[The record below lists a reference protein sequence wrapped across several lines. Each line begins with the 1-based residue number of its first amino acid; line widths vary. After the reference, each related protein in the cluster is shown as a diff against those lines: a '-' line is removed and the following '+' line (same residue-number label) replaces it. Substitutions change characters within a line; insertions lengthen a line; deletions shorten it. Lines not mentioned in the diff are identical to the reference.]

1 MDTLQNQNKTKDLKF
16 YSQKSIG
23 IATFLGGPIAAGYL
37 LRENY
42 LALNKPD
49 EAKKA
54 FVYGLLSTVFVFGI
68 IFIMPERII
77 DKVPNQIIPIIYTA
91 IIYYIVEKTQGETL
105 KLHKEFGN
113 EFYSGWNA
121 ARVGFVS
128 LLLIIT
134 IIIGFVFLFESDENL
149 ELYDA
154 KMEVF
159 SKNEKESIE
168 FYNYITIE
176 DKNKLLNRLDSE
188 VIPKWNQNINIIKQV
203 KLIEGLPEEAVEQNK
218 ILLRYSELRL
228 ATFKL
233 LKKAISEDTAI
244 YNNELDMLHSK
255 MDQELEKLNN

>member
-1 MDTLQNQNKTKDLKF
+1 M
-16 YSQKSIG
+16 
-23 IATFLGGPIAAGYL
+23 
-37 LRENY
+37 
-42 LALNKPD
+42 
-49 EAKKA
+49 
-54 FVYGLLSTVFVFGI
+54 
-68 IFIMPERII
+68 
-77 DKVPNQIIPIIYTA
+77 
-91 IIYYIVEKTQGETL
+91 
-105 KLHKEFGN
+105 
-113 EFYSGWNA
+113 
-121 ARVGFVS
+121 
-128 LLLIIT
+128 LLIIT

-168 FYNYITIE
+168 FYNYITVE